1 MRKALMLASAGLI
14 VLAGCSPAN
23 DKAEDYSSEAAPAAE
38 AAAEAPA
45 DAATETAGNTTA
57 MVPVAPRPAPLAPV
71 AQIAYAYS
79 YALSL
84 PRDRGAEMMSRHELA
99 CVSGKS
105 ACLWHNETGRGF
117 LLGCLWPLE
126 WLF

>member
-57 MVPVAPRPAPLAPV
+57 TV
-71 AQIAYAYS
+71 S
-79 YALSL
+79 YTHLTL
-84 PRDRGAEMMSRHELA
+84 PTKRI
-99 CVSGKS
+99 V
-105 ACLWHNETGRGF
+105 
-117 LLGCLWPLE
+117 
-126 WLF
+126 